1 MELEREVLIQ
11 TYARYPLVLQRGK
24 GCYVWDT
31 DGNRYLDL
39 LSGIGVNGLGHCHPR
54 ILRVIRDQAGKLIH
68 CSNLYY
74 HEWQGKLAQRL
85 AEISGLRRTFF
96 CNSGTEAVEGAL
108 KIVKAHGNRVAPDK
122 NEIVALED
130 SFHGRTAGA
139 LSLTGQAKYRK
150 DFEPLV
156 PGVKFVPRYDV
167 RALEA
172 AVNERTAGIFLEL
185 IQGEGGIYPLG
196 EAMARTARA
205 LADRYNALLVFDEI
219 QCGVGRPG
227 TFFAYQLHEP
237 AVLPDVMVAAK
248 PLGAGLPIGAIVAN
262 DRAAGALAPGMH
274 GSTFGGGALAC
285 RVALE
290 CLDIIEELLPSIRRV
305 GAYFKMRLKELEP
318 QFPFIRE
325 VRGEGLMLG
334 IEIDFP
340 CKQFVHDAL
349 AEGLLINVTHERVVR
364 LLPPYILSEREV
376 DRAVRGIR
384 NIFRKADKARR
395 AAKASQ
401 PAVVS

>member
-156 PGVKFVPRYDV
+156 PGVKFVPRHDV

-227 TFFAYQLHEP
+227 TFFAYQLYEP
-237 AVLPDVMVAAK
+237 AILPDVMVAAK

-334 IEIDFP
+334 IETDFP
-340 CKQFVHDAL
+340 CKQFVQDAL

-395 AAKASQ
+395 AAKAS
-401 PAVVS
+401 PSAVVS